1 MPDTPPRPTTRH
13 AIPLDARVGAARP
26 DEVRRAGRDLGWS
39 HTVRRV
45 AAGFVWRLVAR
56 IAEGRRRMHEEPE
69 AGYSTEAVLV
79 TALLVV
85 LAIAVIAIIAVK
97 VIEVANGITLG

>member
-1 MPDTPPRPTTRH
+1 MPDIPPRPTTRL
-13 AIPLDARVGAARP
+13 AIPLDAREGAARP
-26 DEVRRAGRDLGWS
+26 DDVRWAGREVGWS
-39 HTVRRV
+39 HTVRQLARV
-45 AAGFVWRLVAR
+45 FVWRLVAR
-56 IAEGRRRMHEEPE
+56 IAEGRRRMREEPD

-97 VIEVANGITLG
+97 VTEVANGITLG